1 MRYQLIKFGNSLKRH
16 VPVLLITLL
25 LGVSAISLSTMV
37 QKPVDYRSK
46 AAIESKDVTY
56 LIYPSQIISKKGETF
71 TISPKLLGPAGRGIA
86 SVILSLKFNSGHL
99 NLSEIKEDG
108 LTGLSVLQ
116 KNTLDEAN
124 RDGMVNIFLGAP
136 VLEQTPS
143 GAVSLPQLKFYVLTD
158 NSSGINWAVPKLQ
171 VVFATGEQAVVKGDS
186 SVSVDSR
193 IQSTPTPKSAQNT
206 PSGSPSAVLTPIA
219 TVTSIIPTLTPG
231 IKPTVILIPSTQV
244 SVSPINSTQ

>member
-16 VPVLLITLL
+16 IPVLLITLL

-46 AAIESKDVTY
+46 AAVESKEVAY
-56 LIYPSQIISKKGETF
+56 LIYPSQVISKKGETF

-86 SVILSLKFNSGHL
+86 SVILSLKFDSGHV

-108 LTGLSVLQ
+108 LAGLSVLQ

-124 RDGMVNIFLGAP
+124 RDGTVNIFLGAA

-143 GAVSLPQLKFYVLTD
+143 GAVSLPQLKFYINTND
-158 NSSGINWAVPKLQ
+158 SSIINWEISKLQ
-171 VVFATGEQAVVKGDS
+171 VVFATGEQAEVKADS
-186 SVSVDSR
+186 NVSVASR

-206 PSGSPSAVLTPIA
+206 PIGSPSAVLSPIPTITA
-219 TVTSIIPTLTPG
+219 VIIPSSTPLTKPLNTSPSATLNLTE
-231 IKPTVILIPSTQV
+231 
-244 SVSPINSTQ
+244 